1 MAMKKPT
8 KKVASKKK
16 ASASGSDRG
25 AKMKAD
31 EAQKKSQAKSKA
43 SKYTPGSPRNYY
55 DNLSAPKK
63 KALGYG
69 GKTDLAGMNTNISKS
84 NSLSGTQT
92 RTAKRGVDQAK
103 RKGVAAAKRA
113 GKK

>member
-1 MAMKKPT
+1 MAMKK
-8 KKVASKKK
+8 K
-16 ASASGSDRG
+16 AKTMGSDRG
-25 AKMKAD
+25 AQMKAD
-31 EAQKKSQAKSKA
+31 EAQKKSQKKSKA
-43 SKYTPGSPRNYY
+43 SKYTPGSPKNTY
-55 DNLSAPKK
+55 DNMSAPYK